1 MKFLKST
8 MVTGLLILVP
18 LLLLWLALGEIA
30 GLLMAMVDPIL
41 LVIPDRF
48 YTDVFAPGV
57 LAAMV
62 LLATAFMVGL
72 VSRSRGVTRMGAS
85 LERSVLAK
93 MPVYGMFKSLSESF
107 LDARSSNFR
116 PALVVAEDGS
126 ATPCYVV
133 EECPDDSAAVL
144 LPWSPTSFAGSVKIV
159 PRRNLRLLGCSLQEF
174 SRALGLMGVGIGSC
188 IAQEQLAG
196 APADEPERLQ

>member
-8 MVTGLLILVP
+8 MVTGLLVLVP
-18 LLLLWLALGEIA
+18 LLLLWLALSEIA

-41 LVIPDRF
+41 LMIPTKF
-48 YTDVFAPGV
+48 YSDVFAPGV

-62 LLATAFMVGL
+62 LLATAFIVGL
-72 VSRSRGVTRMGAS
+72 VSRSRGITRMGAT
-85 LERSVLAK
+85 LERNVLAK

-107 LDARSSNFR
+107 LDARSSSFR
-116 PALVVAEDGS
+116 PALVVADDGS

-133 EECPDDSAAVL
+133 EDCPDDSAAVL

-159 PRRNLRLLGCSLQEF
+159 PRRSLRLVGCSLQEF

-188 IAQEQLAG
+188 LGKELAGG
-196 APADEPERLQ
+196 APAAEPERHE

>member
-8 MVTGLLILVP
+8 LVTGLLVLVP

-41 LVIPDRF
+41 LVIPSKL
-48 YTDVFAPGV
+48 YSGVFAPGV
-57 LAAMV
+57 LAAVV
-62 LLATAFMVGL
+62 LLATAFIVGL
-72 VSRSRGVTRMGAS
+72 VSRSRGITRMGAG

-116 PALVVAEDGS
+116 PALVLADDGS
-126 ATPCYVV
+126 ATPCYIV

-144 LPWSPTSFAGSVKIV
+144 LPWSPTSFAGSVRIV
-159 PRRNLRLLGCSLQEF
+159 PRSRLRVLGCSLQEF

-188 IAQEQLAG
+188 IGKELRDEAPID
-196 APADEPERLQ
+196 APARL

>member
-8 MVTGLLILVP
+8 IVTGLLVLVP

-30 GLLMAMVDPIL
+30 GLLMAMVDPL
-41 LVIPDRF
+41 LMVFPDKF
-48 YTDVFAPGV
+48 FSGAFAPGV

-62 LLATAFMVGL
+62 LLATAFIVGL
-72 VSRSRGVTRMGAS
+72 VSRSRGITRMGAT

-159 PRRNLRLLGCSLQEF
+159 PRRSLRMLGCSLQEF

-188 IAQEQLAG
+188 IAREPQDRA
-196 APADEPERLQ
+196 AADEPERLE

>member
-8 MVTGLLILVP
+8 IVTGLLILVP

-30 GLLMAMVDPIL
+30 GLLKAMVDPIL
-41 LVIPDRF
+41 LVLPSRF
-48 YTDVFAPGV
+48 FSETFAPGV
-57 LAAMV
+57 LAAIVLMV
-62 LLATAFMVGL
+62 AAFIVGL
-72 VSRSRGVTRMGAS
+72 VSRSRGITRMGAS

-159 PRRNLRLLGCSLQEF
+159 PRRSLRLLRCSLQEF

-188 IAQEQLAG
+188 VAQELLAG

>member
-62 LLATAFMVGL
+62 LLATAFIVGL

-144 LPWSPTSFAGSVKIV
+144 VPWSPTSFAGSVKIV
-159 PRRNLRLLGCSLQEF
+159 PRRSLRLLGCSLQEF

-188 IAQEQLAG
+188 IGRELPDG
-196 APADEPERLQ
+196 APADDPERLG